1 MAILCSCH
9 FADVPPIEII
19 STAMTFLL
27 YPELISIAGP
37 GCAFARA
44 GNAVASAGNVG
55 LFGQQ
60 EITQLTQL
68 IRTMQ
73 EVNSSMQEVNS
84 SMQAVGNSM
93 AKLGDEIVFGN
104 ELTQQTFQGIN
115 TGLQGLN
122 TTTQQGFWG
131 ACFS

>member
-1 MAILCSCH
+1 MPFRGCAPHRNNKYSND
-9 FADVPPIEII
+9 F
-19 STAMTFLL
+19 STLSGA
-27 YPELISIAGP
+27 ISIAGP

-60 EITQLTQL
+60 KITQLTQL

>member
-1 MAILCSCH
+1 
-9 FADVPPIEII
+9 
-19 STAMTFLL
+19 
-27 YPELISIAGP
+27 
-37 GCAFARA
+37 
-44 GNAVASAGNVG
+44 
-55 LFGQQ
+55 
-60 EITQLTQL
+60 
-68 IRTMQ
+68 MQ

>member
-1 MAILCSCH
+1 MPFRGCAPHRNNKYSND
-9 FADVPPIEII
+9 F
-19 STAMTFLL
+19 STLSGA
-27 YPELISIAGP
+27 ISIAGP

-115 TGLQGLN
+115 TGLQGLD

>member
-1 MAILCSCH
+1 MPFRGCAPHRNNKYSND
-9 FADVPPIEII
+9 F
-19 STAMTFLL
+19 STLSGA
-27 YPELISIAGP
+27 ISIAGP